1 MIVNANDVSNPATL
15 VPFVVKIREKSSRLR
30 FPLVVPAPAA
40 ALGIDDGGRSR
51 KSHNEMPLPPLS
63 LSLCLCVLKLAIF
76 PSLSLGGGFDS
87 RIFSLSIWDSEPT
100 TRTTQL
106 KMKRSPTAKEM
117 DEIREERERNQIKS
131 EKHGKHGRCDET
143 LLPSSRIA
151 FTFSSGSD
159 TEKDFSWRDTV
170 FVSLLSYTVCTHTHT
185 LLFIWCCLPVSCWA
199 HGARPAFECKF
210 FVRPPKQEM
219 AVVPFFFFQG
229 GGSPRSDISSSLS
242 SRCDVLFS
250 SHFEHG
256 PKCWCLLFLL
266 GTDGD
271 YRFLVTHN
279 TFHLVV
285 SLTSL

>member
-1 MIVNANDVSNPATL
+1 MELLGLVGERKKKDGRVVIVNANDVSNPATL

-30 FPLVVPAPAA
+30 FPLAVPAPAA

-63 LSLCLCVLKLAIF
+63 LSLSLRIETRHL
-76 PSLSLGGGFDS
+76 SLSLGGGFDS

-185 LLFIWCCLPVSCWA
+185 LLFI
-199 HGARPAFECKF
+199 
-210 FVRPPKQEM
+210 
-219 AVVPFFFFQG
+219 
-229 GGSPRSDISSSLS
+229 
-242 SRCDVLFS
+242 
-250 SHFEHG
+250 
-256 PKCWCLLFLL
+256 
-266 GTDGD
+266 
-271 YRFLVTHN
+271 
-279 TFHLVV
+279 
-285 SLTSL
+285 